1 MIRDRDPNELELQHM
16 RVVVNALDSGLRRF
30 AVGDLEATIDTPFPA
45 HFEGMRRDFNRGL
58 RALSGTMDSV
68 VDNAS
73 LLRHESDSLR
83 KSMTENAGKEADGST
98 RLSKA
103 VAAAGSVAL
112 GLRQQKALAQH
123 AATIAENAKLDIHRP
138 REAIAGALKLIEKI
152 GKEPGGKASSGR
164 IEALSE
170 KTEQIG
176 RELDALSLYLDALGE
191 HIVNLAEMA
200 ETQAGAASSAHDEL
214 NELAKSRR
222 SASLKADIETLTLD
236 RMDRNIAEIHQKAS
250 RFMHVTVIT
259 PPPRDPGTR
268 GPHLRL
274 VKS

>member
-30 AVGDLEATIDTPFPA
+30 AVGDLDATIDTPFPA

-58 RALSGTMDSV
+58 RALSGTMDTV
-68 VDNAS
+68 VDNA
-73 LLRHESDSLR
+73 RIHRRESDALR
-83 KSMTENAGKEADGST
+83 KSMTENAGKEADEST

-103 VAAAGSVAL
+103 AADVGTVAL
-112 GLRQQKALAQH
+112 GLRQQKALARH
-123 AATIAENAKLDIHRP
+123 AATIAENARLDLHRP
-138 REAIAGALKLIEKI
+138 KEAVAAALRLVEEI
-152 GKEPGGKASSGR
+152 GGDLGGKGVA
-164 IEALSE
+164 ELSE
-170 KTEQIG
+170 TTQQIG
-176 RELDALSLYLDALGE
+176 RELKALALYLDALGE
-191 HIVNLAEMA
+191 HVGNLAQMA
-200 ETQAGAASSAHDEL
+200 ENQAGAASSAHDEL

-236 RMDRNIAEIHQKAS
+236 RMDRNIAEIDQKAS
-250 RFMHVTVIT
+250 RFVHVTVII

>member
-30 AVGDLEATIDTPFPA
+30 AVGDLEATIDTPFPT
-45 HFEGMRRDFNRGL
+45 HLEGMRRDFNRGL
-58 RALSGTMDSV
+58 RALSSTVDSV
-68 VDNAS
+68 IGNAR
-73 LLRHESDSLR
+73 LLRRESDALR
-83 KSMTENAGKEADGST
+83 KSMTENAGKEAEEST

-103 VAAAGSVAL
+103 VAAAGTVDL

-138 REAIAGALKLIEKI
+138 KEAVAAALRLIEKI
-152 GKEPGGKASSGR
+152 GSDPGGKASPGR

-191 HIVNLAEMA
+191 HIGNLAEA
-200 ETQAGAASSAHDEL
+200 VETEAGTASSTYDEL

-236 RMDRNIAEIHQKAS
+236 RMDREIAEIDQKAS